1 MGRRGVVL
9 CSQNDI
15 SKGPTIE
22 TAASTELQR
31 FENRWYSEC
40 QVRDKKEELESVR
53 DTVPQDRVGCG
64 VVWGARGKHG
74 EVLKG
79 F

>member
-1 MGRRGVVL
+1 MGRRGVVP

-22 TAASTELQR
+22 TAASPELQR

-40 QVRDKKEELESVR
+40 QVRDKREEMESTQ
-53 DTVPQDRVGCG
+53 DPVPQGRVGAG
-64 VVWGARGKHG
+64 VVWGVRGKHG